1 MADMPFATEA
11 DIRRFAPRAQ
21 TFYVQALLDGKAQ
34 FKAAGI
40 VTPLRWCHF
49 MAQCFHETGEFTIV
63 RENTR
68 WSAKQMCNLWPTR
81 FKAADPVFQTRYAL
95 CRGDEREYKLAEMAY
110 GASARPDLGNC
121 EEGDGWNYR
130 GGGFLQGTGR
140 NWYREVGQ
148 AIGHDLE
155 NSPDLIENPA
165 ISLQAT
171 LWYWTRYKI
180 NALADANNLRGVGNQ
195 INRGNPYSK
204 YEPIHAKERK
214 AAFDRA
220 WAIWGT
226 GQIATST
233 DIDVGS
239 HGSEVTALQLRLR
252 ELRYAVGSADG
263 VFGPETGRA
272 VAGFKAD
279 WARERGTPLET
290 GTSVGVL
297 TRAALAEADPVE
309 RAERAQATKQ
319 DLLEAGSSEMKA
331 GQEMKAVGR
340 AVTGAGFV
348 GVAHQ
353 AGALDTVT
361 APLQQFSATQSVMAP
376 AAEALRWCGAHLPFI
391 ALLLVGLLVYY
402 RGEVIQR
409 ARLLA
414 HRLGFNLGR

>member
-1 MADMPFATEA
+1 MDMPFPSEA
-11 DIRRFAPRAQ
+11 DIRRFAPRAKP
-21 TFYVQALLDGKAQ
+21 FYVQAIVEGKAQ

-40 VTPLRWCHF
+40 TTPLRWCHF
-49 MAQCFHETGEFTIV
+49 MAQCHHETGEFTIV
-63 RENTR
+63 RENTK
-68 WSAKQMCNLWPTR
+68 WSSARMCALWPSR
-81 FKAADPVFQTRYAL
+81 FKSTDPVFQAKYAM
-95 CRGDEREYKLAEMAY
+95 CRGDDREYKLAELAY

-140 NWYREVGQ
+140 NWYKEVGE
-148 AIGHDLE
+148 AIGHPLE
-155 NSPDLIENPA
+155 ESPDLIENPA

-204 YEPIHAKERK
+204 HEPIGAKERK

-226 GQIATST
+226 GQIAAST

-239 HGSEVTALQLRLR
+239 HGTEVTALQLRLR
-252 ELRYAVGSADG
+252 ELRYPVGSADG

-279 WARERGTPLET
+279 WARERGTPLEP
-290 GTSVGVL
+290 GTAVGVQ

-309 RAERAQATKQ
+309 RAERAQTTKE

-331 GQEMKAVGR
+331 GQEMKVVGR
-340 AVTGAGFV
+340 AFAGAGTL

-353 AGALDTVT
+353 SGALDTVT
-361 APLQQFSATQSVMAP
+361 APLQQISATQSVMAP
-376 AAEALRWCGAHLPFI
+376 AAEALKWCGNHLPFV
-391 ALLLVGLLVYY
+391 ALLAFGLLVYY